1 MRIARSFA
9 AAAAGSMLAAAGQPA
24 SAPTQPRPYNA
35 PDPNQVICEKHQV
48 TGSRLAVRRVCKT
61 RAQWADQRL
70 QDRQDVE
77 KVQTQRG
84 IAGDD

>member
-1 MRIARSFA
+1 
-9 AAAAGSMLAAAGQPA
+9 
-24 SAPTQPRPYNA
+24 
-35 PDPNQVICEKHQV
+35 
-48 TGSRLAVRRVCKT
+48 VCKT